1 LKSADARVIVLA
13 SSVPVVPHPI
23 TLEHVVVQL
32 LVGEATQY
40 VSHDVDV
47 AVSHSVDVFVLI
59 IRTIWIIW
67 IPKVCSG
74 H

>member
-1 LKSADARVIVLA
+1 VLA
-13 SSVPVVPHPI
+13 SSVPVVSHPI

-47 AVSHSVDVFVLI
+47 AVSHSVDFRPHHKDYLDHLDPKSLQ
-59 IRTIWIIW
+59 WIL
-67 IPKVCSG
+67 V
-74 H
+74 